1 MLEESLTLWTDRQTE
16 ERQYARDSEGS
27 LVASTRDR
35 QHTGVSEEIG
45 TSMERKPLLRLGG
58 GSQQEP
64 IARLSDFQAG
74 GWERVSKQEC
84 VLPIANIH
92 FDVNSVLGCEILTLA
107 CLLAGDT
114 QTWSQ

>member
-1 MLEESLTLWTDRQTE
+1 
-16 ERQYARDSEGS
+16 
-27 LVASTRDR
+27 
-35 QHTGVSEEIG
+35 
-45 TSMERKPLLRLGG
+45 MERKPLLRLGG

-74 GWERVSKQEC
+74 GWERVSKPEC

-92 FDVNSVLGCEILTLA
+92 FDVNSVLECEILTLA